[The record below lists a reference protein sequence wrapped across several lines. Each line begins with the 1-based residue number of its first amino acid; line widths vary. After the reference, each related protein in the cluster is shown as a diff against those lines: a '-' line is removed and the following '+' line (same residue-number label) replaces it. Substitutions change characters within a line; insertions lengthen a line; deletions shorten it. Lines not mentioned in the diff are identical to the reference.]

1 MLEIKNLSVEASD
14 SRKKILDNVNLK
26 LKAGKI
32 YALTGR
38 NGSGKS
44 TLANAVMGNGK
55 YSVAKGK
62 IFLNGED
69 ISELSAD
76 ERARKGIFISF
87 QFSPEILGISFS
99 NFLRAARNS
108 VSEKKFSFLE
118 SKRFIEKKAETL
130 GIKKELL
137 EREVN
142 RGFSGGEKRK
152 LEILQMLALNP
163 KIAILDEVDSGLD
176 KESLRKIL
184 DEIKKFSSKEKA
196 ILIITHNEK
205 TIGYL
210 NPDKVFVMNH
220 GAVENGS
227 E

>member
-1 MLEIKNLSVEASD
+1 
-14 SRKKILDNVNLK
+14 
-26 LKAGKI
+26 
-32 YALTGR
+32 
-38 NGSGKS
+38 
-44 TLANAVMGNGK
+44 
-55 YSVAKGK
+55 
-62 IFLNGED
+62 
-69 ISELSAD
+69 
-76 ERARKGIFISF
+76 
-87 QFSPEILGISFS
+87 
-99 NFLRAARNS
+99 
-108 VSEKKFSFLE
+108 
-118 SKRFIEKKAETL
+118 
-130 GIKKELL
+130 
-137 EREVN
+137 
-142 RGFSGGEKRK
+142 
-152 LEILQMLALNP
+152 MLALNP